1 MRVHNMTKINSIN
14 IEFNIVSTELGFYNQ
29 LSSVDTINKIIIIST
44 KPKIDYLPK
53 IETSEITLQI
63 EKQVTQTTKA

>member
-1 MRVHNMTKINSIN
+1 MTKINSIN

>member
-44 KPKIDYLPK
+44 KPKIDYLTK

>member
-1 MRVHNMTKINSIN
+1 MRVNNMTKINSIN

-29 LSSVDTINKIIIIST
+29 LSSVDTINKIITIST
-44 KPKIDYLPK
+44 KPKIDYIPK
-53 IETSEITLQI
+53 IETSEITLQT